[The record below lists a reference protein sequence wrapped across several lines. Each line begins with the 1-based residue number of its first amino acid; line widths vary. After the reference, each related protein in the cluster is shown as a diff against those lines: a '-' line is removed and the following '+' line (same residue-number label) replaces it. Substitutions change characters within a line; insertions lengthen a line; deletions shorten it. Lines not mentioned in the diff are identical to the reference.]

1 MRKVV
6 MAAAAGFAATVFSTG
21 AMAGKDLDAIKSRG
35 SLVCGVGT
43 GTAGFMMQDSQGKWV
58 GLDVDVCRAV
68 SAAIFGDSEKVKY
81 VGLTSQQRFTAL
93 QSGEVDV
100 LSNNTTETLTRDTA
114 LGLDFTA
121 VTYYDGQGFL
131 VNKKLGVKS
140 AKELNGATVCVAP
153 GTTTELNLADYFRA
167 NKMTFKPVVIEKV
180 EEVRAAFF
188 SGRCDVYTNDS
199 SSLYA
204 TRAANVPA
212 PATAEDFIVLPEIIS
227 KEPLAPA
234 VRHGDNQ
241 FADIVRWTQ
250 YAMVEAEEYGITSK
264 NVDEMLKSDN
274 PAIKRILGVT
284 PGMGKALGV
293 DEKWVYNIIKQVGNY
308 GESFERNVGQGS
320 ILKIDRGLNNL
331 WTKGGLQY
339 APPIR

>member
-1 MRKVV
+1 MRKITLTATAGL
-6 MAAAAGFAATVFSTG
+6 AAMLACGP
-21 AMAGKDLDAIKSRG
+21 AMAGKDLDSVKARG
-35 SLVCGVGT
+35 ALVCGVPT
-43 GTAGFMMQDSQGKWV
+43 GTAGFAVADSQGKWV

-81 VGLTSQQRFTAL
+81 TPLTAQQRFTAL
-93 QSGEVDV
+93 QSGEVDI
-100 LSNNTTETLTRDTA
+100 LSNNTTATLTRDTA

-121 VTYYDGQGFL
+121 ITYYDGQGFM

-140 AKELNGATVCVAP
+140 AKELNGATVCVQL

-188 SGRCDVYTNDS
+188 AGRCDVFTTDAS
-199 SSLYA
+199 GLYS
-204 TRAANVPA
+204 TRAANA
-212 PATAEDFIVLPEIIS
+212 PNPDDYIILPEIIS
-227 KEPLAPA
+227 KEPLGPV

-241 FADIVRWTQ
+241 FADIVRWALFAQ
-250 YAMVEAEEYGITSK
+250 IEAEEYGITSK

-274 PAIKRILGVT
+274 PTIKRILGVT

-293 DEKWVYNIIKQVGNY
+293 DEKWVYNIVKQVGNY
-308 GESFERNVGQGS
+308 GESFDRNLGKDS
-320 ILKIDRGLNNL
+320 ALKIDRGLNKL
-331 WTKGGLQY
+331 WTQGGLQY

>member
-1 MRKVV
+1 MRNVV
-6 MAAAAGFAATVFSTG
+6 MATTAGFAAAVFSTG
-21 AMAGKDLDAIKSRG
+21 AMAGKDLDAIKARG
-35 SLVCGVGT
+35 ALVCGVGT
-43 GTAGFMMQDSQGKWV
+43 GTAGFMLADSQGKWT

-68 SAAIFGDSEKVKY
+68 AAAIFGDAEKVKY
-81 VGLTSQQRFTAL
+81 TPLTAQQRFTAL
-93 QSGEVDV
+93 QSGEVDI
-100 LSNNTTETLTRDTA
+100 LSNNTTATLTRDTA

-121 VTYYDGQGFL
+121 ITYSDGQAFM

-188 SGRCDVYTNDS
+188 AGRCDVFTTDAS
-199 SSLYA
+199 GLYS
-204 TRAANVPA
+204 TRAANA
-212 PATAEDFIVLPEIIS
+212 PNPDDYIILPEIIS
-227 KEPLAPA
+227 KEPLGPL

-241 FADIVRWTQ
+241 FADIVRWTLFAQ
-250 YAMVEAEEYGITSK
+250 IEAEEYGITSK

-274 PAIKRILGVT
+274 PSIKRILGVT

-293 DEKWVYNIIKQVGNY
+293 DEKWVYTIVKQVGNY
-308 GESFERNVGQGS
+308 GESFERNLGMS
-320 ILKIDRGLNNL
+320 SPLKIERGRNAL